1 MQTLSG
7 PNPVRPVLH
16 KLQEI
21 SPHED
26 SYKPANRDIPL
37 HGFAIMSSIP
47 RAPWNLLFVI
57 VCLFI
62 FAPGPCYAITP
73 DIQCPN
79 ISSYFDSI
87 RSDRDEL
94 ITFFNDMPK
103 GGDIHIHL
111 SGAIP
116 PEKLMDI
123 AACHDLLVDPAT
135 GQLVD
140 PATDQPFNYTPLK
153 PLVPV
158 ASAYTNA
165 TLFTYLVSKWSMAGF
180 SFENQTG
187 HDWFFSTF
195 DLIDPVTY
203 YDGELIADIRDQ
215 AAFENIRYLELMT
228 SQTNSDKVWQI
239 VNQVPWDDNLSLLRK
254 NLLDAGLADVCKQK
268 VQTLATYDQVSQKY
282 ATAEG
287 RNVTVRY
294 TYEALRFYPL
304 KEVFSDL
311 LQAFEVANQSTLIE
325 GVTLVGD
332 EADQHSLQDYD
343 EHMKMVAYLHSVYP
357 DVGITLHAGELTPE
371 LVPPVDIKD
380 HISEAISTGNAS
392 RIGHGVSIR
401 YERDG
406 EKVLEKMNASHIP
419 VEILLTSNLQILG
432 IDTADHPVSLYLEHE
447 VPVILATDDPGIEH
461 TTLTQEFVNLT
472 MNKPHVSYE
481 QIREINLNSIRYS
494 FLPQAEKD
502 RMLAELNESLRQ
514 YEHVVLAG
522 FAKSPACEATL
533 AV

>member
-1 MQTLSG
+1 M
-7 PNPVRPVLH
+7 
-16 KLQEI
+16 
-21 SPHED
+21 
-26 SYKPANRDIPL
+26 
-37 HGFAIMSSIP
+37 
-47 RAPWNLLFVI
+47 
-57 VCLFI
+57 
-62 FAPGPCYAITP
+62 
-73 DIQCPN
+73 QCPN

-87 RSDRDEL
+87 RGDRDEL
-94 ITFFNDMPK
+94 FTFFNDMPK

-116 PEKLMDI
+116 PEKLIAI
-123 AACHDLLVDPAT
+123 AARHDLLVDPVT

-165 TLFTYLVSKWSMAGF
+165 TLFSYLVSKWSMAGF
-180 SFENQTG
+180 SYENQTG

-203 YDGELIADIRDQ
+203 YDGELIAEIRDQ
-215 AAFENIRYLELMT
+215 AASENIRYLELMT
-228 SQTNSDKVWQI
+228 SQTNSDKVRQI
-239 VNQVPWDDNLSLLRK
+239 VSQVPWDDNLSLLRE
-254 NLLDAGLADVCKQK
+254 NLLDAGLADICRQK
-268 VQTLATYDQVSQKY
+268 VLTLATYDQVSREHS
-282 ATAEG
+282 TAEG

-294 TYEALRFYPL
+294 TYEALRFYPQ

-311 LQAFEVANQSTLIE
+311 LQAFEIANQSPLIE

-332 EADQHSLQDYD
+332 EADKYSLRDYD

-371 LVPPVDIKD
+371 LVPPVDMQD
-380 HISEAISTGNAS
+380 HISQAISTGNAS

-401 YERDG
+401 YEKDR
-406 EKVLEKMNASHIP
+406 EEVLEKMSASHIP

-432 IDTADHPVSLYLEHE
+432 IDTAEHPVSLYLDHD
-447 VPVILATDDPGIEH
+447 VPVILATDDPGVER

-481 QIREINLNSIRYS
+481 QIREINMNSIRYS
-494 FLPQAEKD
+494 FLPQTEKD

-514 YEHVVLAG
+514 YERTVPAG
-522 FAKSPACEATL
+522 FTGTPACETALT
-533 AV
+533 A

>member
-1 MQTLSG
+1 MILAQQSTRDLLLLIICLCTLVPG
-7 PNPVRPVLH
+7 LC
-16 KLQEI
+16 
-21 SPHED
+21 
-26 SYKPANRDIPL
+26 YGTIPD
-37 HGFAIMSSIP
+37 P
-47 RAPWNLLFVI
+47 
-57 VCLFI
+57 
-62 FAPGPCYAITP
+62 
-73 DIQCPN
+73 QCPD

-94 ITFFNDMPK
+94 TTFFNDMPK

-111 SGAIP
+111 SGAIS
-116 PEKLMDI
+116 PEKLIAI
-123 AACHDLLVDPAT
+123 AARHDLLVDPAT

-140 PATDQPFNYTPLK
+140 QATDQPYNYTPSG

-165 TLFTYLVSKWSMAGF
+165 TLFTYLVSRWSMDGF
-180 SFENQTG
+180 SYENQTG

-203 YDGELIADIRDQ
+203 YDGELIADLRDQ
-215 AAFENIRYLELMT
+215 AASENIRYLELMT
-228 SQTNSDKVWQI
+228 SQTNSDNVRQI
-239 VNQVPWDDNLSLLRK
+239 VRQVPWDDNLSLLRE
-254 NLLDAGLADVCKQK
+254 NLLHAGLADICKQK
-268 VQTLATYDQVSQKY
+268 VLTLATYDQVSREH

-311 LQAFEVANQSTLIE
+311 LQAFEIVNQSSLIE

-332 EADQHSLQDYD
+332 EADKYSLQDYD
-343 EHMKMVAYLHSVYP
+343 KHMKMVGFLHSVYP

-371 LVPPVDIKD
+371 LVSPVGMQD
-380 HISEAISTGNAS
+380 HISQAISTGNAS

-401 YERDG
+401 YEKDG
-406 EKVLEKMNASHIP
+406 DEVLEKMAASHIP

-432 IDTADHPVSLYLEHE
+432 IDTADHPVSYYLDHD
-447 VPVILATDDPGIEH
+447 VPVILATDDPGVER

-472 MNKPHVSYE
+472 INKPHISYD

-494 FLPQAEKD
+494 FLPEAEKD
-502 RMLAELNESLRQ
+502 RILAELNESLNE
-514 YEHVVLAG
+514 YERAVLVG
-522 FAKSPACEATL
+522 FTGSPACEAALT
-533 AV
+533 A

>member
-1 MQTLSG
+1 MISAPRSTL
-7 PNPVRPVLH
+7 
-16 KLQEI
+16 
-21 SPHED
+21 
-26 SYKPANRDIPL
+26 
-37 HGFAIMSSIP
+37 
-47 RAPWNLLFVI
+47 NLLILI
-57 VCLFI
+57 VCLCTCI
-62 FAPGPCYAITP
+62 PGFCYAIIP
-73 DIQCPN
+73 DPQCPD

-94 ITFFNDMPK
+94 YTFFNNMPK

-116 PEKLMDI
+116 PENLIDI
-123 AACHDLLVDPAT
+123 AARHDLFVDSAT

-140 PATDQPFNYTPLK
+140 QATGQPYNYTPLG

-158 ASAYTNA
+158 ASAYTNS
-165 TLFTYLVSKWSMAGF
+165 TLFSYLVSKWSMAGF
-180 SFENQTG
+180 SYENETG

-215 AAFENIRYLELMT
+215 AASENIRYLEVMT
-228 SQTNSDKVWQI
+228 SQTNSDNVRQL
-239 VNQVPWDDNLSLLRK
+239 VSQVPWDDNLSLLRE
-254 NLLDAGLADVCKQK
+254 NLLEAGLADVCKQK
-268 VQTLATYDQVSQKY
+268 VQTQANYDKVSQEH
-282 ATAEG
+282 ATAQG

-294 TYEALRFYPL
+294 IYEALRFYPL

-311 LQAFEVANQSTLIE
+311 LQAFEIANQSPLIE

-332 EADQHSLQDYD
+332 EADQYSLQDYD

-371 LVPPVDIKD
+371 LVSPSDLQD
-380 HISEAISTGNAS
+380 HISKAISTGNAS

-401 YERDG
+401 YEKDG
-406 EKVLEKMNASHIP
+406 EDVLEKMAVSRIP

-432 IDTADHPVSLYLEHE
+432 IETAEHPVSLYLDHD
-447 VPVILATDDPGIEH
+447 VPIIIATDDPGIER
-461 TTLTQEFVNLT
+461 TNLTQEFVNLT
-472 MNKPHVSYE
+472 INKPHISYD

-494 FLPQAEKD
+494 FLPESEKD
-502 RMLAELNESLRQ
+502 RMLNELNESLQQ
-514 YEHVVLAG
+514 YERTFLDRYAGSPGCEVALA
-522 FAKSPACEATL
+522 S
-533 AV
+533 